1 MSEVKKDKKPREK
14 VVPAIYPAEP
24 KKTAEINNAYI
35 KCFIKDKFVKGEI
48 TVDDVKEME
57 NALYKAK
64 EECKDGRYFPGYRKA
79 FVAKFFPLLN
89 TAKSPSNG
97 GETME
102 DFFANLLNGK

>member
-1 MSEVKKDKKPREK
+1 MSETKEKKPRAK
-14 VVPAIYPAEP
+14 IVPVVYPAMP
-24 KKTAEINNAYI
+24 TKTAEINNAFI
-35 KCFIKDKFVKGEI
+35 KCYLKDKFVKGEI
-48 TVDDVKEME
+48 TVADVKEME

-64 EECKDGRYFPGYRKA
+64 AECKDGRYFPAYRKA

-102 DFFANLLNGK
+102 DFFKNLLGDN